1 VTDTRDGHHAKGMMS
16 VPDAADSIP
25 QMTSDAPVSP
35 DRDAV
40 PAPSA
45 DELLGEVAHELT
57 VLIRSDLELAAAQRA
72 PEVREVVGDVAAT
85 GIAAAAALLAFAAV
99 SWAAVLGLSHAMAS
113 WGAALVV
120 AGVWALVTLILLRM
134 GHVARLRGRLS
145 PESQGQALASARA
158 ARDEAEQKLKVA
170 SGQLGRAVVREAAQ
184 HELGAVV
191 AAEQRIADTVER
203 DVEAILRDLVGA
215 LSMPEKAGS
224 FLDRI
229 KGLGGGF

>member
-1 VTDTRDGHHAKGMMS
+1 MS

-35 DRDAV
+35 DRDVA

-145 PESQGQALASARA
+145 PESQGQATRLGAGCPRRRGAEASRSPRASSGARSSAR
-158 ARDEAEQKLKVA
+158 L
-170 SGQLGRAVVREAAQ
+170 RE